1 MEVTMWL
8 LKYFDLGLLPS
19 ELTLGSKSQAQ
30 KNRRNFKRFLVTL
43 LMYAF
48 VWLGILGQK
57 ILALQQAGT
66 PINWENFGH
75 EFPLVALII
84 ATALFPTVFPKVF
97 AKMPAK
103 PKKAR
108 AGGWFFV
115 QLCVA
120 FQQGFFW
127 QALLSLIAK

>member
-1 MEVTMWL
+1 MNIL
-8 LKYFDLGLLPS
+8 HYFDLGLMPQ
-19 ELTLGSKSQAQ
+19 EAMLGKKTPAEEQKSAL
-30 KNRRNFKRFLVTL
+30 KRFGVTL

-66 PINWENFGH
+66 PVSWQNLGDGFILTAF
-75 EFPLVALII
+75 VI

-97 AKMPAK
+97 VKMPAK
-103 PKKAR
+103 QSKAG

-127 QALLSLIAK
+127 QALLSLMMPK